1 MLGNLPRTLKEIVM
15 TTPLRQSMVDA
26 MVTRGF
32 AARTQESYVEAIS
45 RMARHYHRSPALLS
59 KDEVS
64 AYLLHMVS
72 TRHLS
77 YSTMNQAACA
87 ARFLYEKVLG
97 FDPAVFHVPMAKA
110 PARQPELLS
119 RLEIAHLLVC
129 CAHPIYR
136 MLLTTLYAS
145 GLRVTE
151 GTQLRLHD
159 IDSSTDRMSI
169 RVCAGKG
176 GKDRYTLLS
185 ASLLAQLRSYCHTL
199 GLHHTRKN
207 SGDWLFPNKQFNG
220 PTAVENIQ
228 RAYQAA
234 RQCAGIT
241 KTGCTHTLRHC
252 FATHLLEGGV
262 DLFTIQKLLGHGH
275 ISTTGRYLHL
285 ISPQFRA
292 PKDIDPLDLLAGL
305 PKL

>member
-1 MLGNLPRTLKEIVM
+1 M
-15 TTPLRQSMVDA
+15 TPLRQSMVDA

-32 AARTQESYVEAIS
+32 APGTQESYVEAIA
-45 RMARHYHRSPALLS
+45 RLARHYHRSPALLS

-64 AYLLHMVS
+64 AYLLDMVR

-87 ARFLYEKVLG
+87 ARFLYEKVLS
-97 FDPAVFHVPMAKA
+97 FDPAVFHVPMAKT

-119 RLEIAHLLVC
+119 RLEIARLLAC
-129 CAHPIYR
+129 CAHPVYR
-136 MLLTTLYAS
+136 MLLTTLYAC

-151 GTQLRLHD
+151 GSQLRIQD
-159 IDSSTDRMSI
+159 IDSSVDRMSI

-185 ASLLAQLRSYCHTL
+185 ASLLAQLRSYCQTL

-207 SGDWLFPNKQFNG
+207 PG
-220 PTAVENIQ
+220 PTAVENVQ
-228 RAYQAA
+228 RAYHAA
-234 RQCAGIT
+234 RQSAGIT
-241 KTGCTHTLRHC
+241 KTGCTHTLRHG

-275 ISTTGRYLHL
+275 ISTTSRYLHL
-285 ISPQFRA
+285 ISPQFHP
-292 PKDIDPLDLLAGL
+292 PKGVDPLDLLAGL

>member
-32 AARTQESYVEAIS
+32 AVRTQESYVEAIS

-97 FDPAVFHVPMAKA
+97 FEPAVFHVPMAKA

-119 RLEIAHLLVC
+119 RLEIAHLLAC

-151 GTQLRLHD
+151 GSQLRLHD

>member
-1 MLGNLPRTLKEIVM
+1 M
-15 TTPLRQSMVDA
+15 TPLRQRMVDA

-45 RMARHYHRSPALLS
+45 RMARHYQRSPALLS

-64 AYLLHMVS
+64 AYLLDMVS
-72 TRHLS
+72 KRHLS

-87 ARFLYEKVLG
+87 ARFLYEKVLE
-97 FDPAVFHVPMAKA
+97 FDPVKFHVPMAKT

-119 RLEIAHLLVC
+119 RLEIARLLTC
-129 CAHPIYR
+129 CAHPVYR

-145 GLRVTE
+145 GLRVSE
-151 GTQLRLHD
+151 GSRLRIQD

-185 ASLLAQLRSYCHTL
+185 ASLLAQLRSYCQSL
-199 GLHHTRKN
+199 SLHHTRKN
-207 SGDWLFPNKQFNG
+207 PERWLFPNPQYSG
-220 PTAVENIQ
+220 PTAVENVQ
-228 RAYQAA
+228 RAYQSA
-234 RQCAGIT
+234 RQCAGII
-241 KTGCTHTLRHC
+241 KTGCTHTLRHG
-252 FATHLLEGGV
+252 FATHLLEGGI

-275 ISTTGRYLHL
+275 ISTTSRYLHL
-285 ISPQFRA
+285 ISPQFHP
-292 PKDIDPLDLLAGL
+292 PKDVDPLDLLAGL

>member
-1 MLGNLPRTLKEIVM
+1 M
-15 TTPLRQSMVDA
+15 TPLRQRIVDA

-64 AYLLHMVS
+64 AYLLDMVS
-72 TRHLS
+72 TRQLS

-87 ARFLYEKVLG
+87 DRFLYAKVLG
-97 FDPAVFHVPMAKA
+97 FDPAEFHVPMAKA

-119 RLEIAHLLVC
+119 RLEIARLLAC
-129 CAHPIYR
+129 CAHPVYR
-136 MLLTTLYAS
+136 MLLITLYAT

-151 GTQLRLHD
+151 GSQLRIHD
-159 IDSSTDRMSI
+159 IDSGADRMSV
-169 RVCAGKG
+169 RVSGGKG

-185 ASLLAQLRSYCHTL
+185 ASLLALLRSYCHTH
-199 GLHHTRKN
+199 GLHHASKN
-207 SGDWLFPNKQFNG
+207 PGHWLFPNKQCNG
-220 PTAVENIQ
+220 PTAVANIQ
-228 RAYQAA
+228 RAYQSA
-234 RQCAGIT
+234 RQCVGIT
-241 KTGCTHTLRHC
+241 KEGCTHTLRHC

-262 DLFTIQKLLGHGH
+262 DLYTISRLLGHGH
-275 ISTTGRYLHL
+275 ISTTSRYLHL
-285 ISPQFRA
+285 ISPQFRP
-292 PKDIDPLDLLAGL
+292 PKDVDPLDLLAGL

>member
-1 MLGNLPRTLKEIVM
+1 
-15 TTPLRQSMVDA
+15 

-32 AARTQESYVEAIS
+32 AAGTQKSYVEAIS
-45 RMARHYHRSPALLS
+45 RLARHYHRSPALLS
-59 KDEVS
+59 KDDVS
-64 AYLLHMVS
+64 AYLLDMIS

-110 PARQPELLS
+110 PTRQPDLLS
-119 RLEIAHLLVC
+119 RLESARLLAC
-129 CAHPIYR
+129 CAHPVYR

-151 GTQLRLHD
+151 GSQLRLHD
-159 IDSSTDRMSI
+159 IDSSVDRMSI

-185 ASLLAQLRSYCHTL
+185 TSLLAQLRSYCRTHE
-199 GLHHTRKN
+199 LHHRRKN
-207 SGDWLFPNKQFNG
+207 PDQWLFPNKQFNG
-220 PTAVENIQ
+220 PTCVENIQ
-228 RAYQAA
+228 RAYQSA
-234 RQCAGIT
+234 RQCAGIS
-241 KTGCTHTLRHC
+241 KEGGTHTLRHG

-262 DLFTIQKLLGHGH
+262 DLFTIQKLLGHSH
-275 ISTTGRYLHL
+275 ISTTSRYLHL
-285 ISPQFRA
+285 ISPQFRP
-292 PKDIDPLDLLAGL
+292 PKDVDPLDLLAGL

>member
-1 MLGNLPRTLKEIVM
+1 M
-15 TTPLRQSMVDA
+15 TPLRQRMIDA
-26 MVTRGF
+26 MVLRGF
-32 AARTQESYVEAIS
+32 AARTQESYADAIS

-64 AYLLHMVS
+64 AYLLNMVS

-87 ARFLYEKVLG
+87 ARFLYQQVLG
-97 FDPAVFHVPMAKA
+97 FEPAQFHVPMAKA

-119 RLEIAHLLVC
+119 RLEIARLLAC
-129 CAHPIYR
+129 CAHPVYR
-136 MLLTTLYAS
+136 MLLTTLYAT

-151 GTQLRLHD
+151 GSQLRIHD
-159 IDSSTDRMSI
+159 IDSGADRMCV
-169 RVCAGKG
+169 RVSGGKG

-185 ASLLAQLRSYCHTL
+185 TSLLAQLRSYCHAH
-199 GLHHTRKN
+199 GLHHASKN
-207 SGDWLFPNKQFNG
+207 PGHWLFPNKQRNA

-228 RAYQAA
+228 RAYQSA

-252 FATHLLEGGV
+252 FATHLLEGGI
-262 DLFTIQKLLGHGH
+262 DLYTIQKLLGHGH
-275 ISTTGRYLHL
+275 ISTTARYLHL
-285 ISPQFRA
+285 ISPQFRP
-292 PKDIDPLDLLAGL
+292 PKEVDPLDLLAGL
-305 PKL
+305 PKP

>member
-1 MLGNLPRTLKEIVM
+1 M
-15 TTPLRQSMVDA
+15 TPLRQRMVDA

-45 RMARHYHRSPALLS
+45 RMARHYQRSPALLS
-59 KDEVS
+59 QDEVS
-64 AYLLHMVS
+64 AYLLDMVS
-72 TRHLS
+72 KRHLS

-87 ARFLYEKVLG
+87 ARFLYEKVLE
-97 FDPAVFHVPMAKA
+97 FDPVKFHVPMAKT

-119 RLEIAHLLVC
+119 RLEIARLLTC
-129 CAHPIYR
+129 CAHPVYR

-145 GLRVTE
+145 GLRVSE
-151 GTQLRLHD
+151 GSRLRIQD

-185 ASLLAQLRSYCHTL
+185 ASLLAQLRSYCQSL
-199 GLHHTRKN
+199 SLHHTRKN
-207 SGDWLFPNKQFNG
+207 PERWLFPNPQYSG
-220 PTAVENIQ
+220 PTAVENVQ
-228 RAYQAA
+228 RAYQSA
-234 RQCAGIT
+234 RQCAGII
-241 KTGCTHTLRHC
+241 KTGCTHTLRHG
-252 FATHLLEGGV
+252 FATHLLEGGI

-275 ISTTGRYLHL
+275 ISTTSRYLHL
-285 ISPQFRA
+285 ISPQFHP
-292 PKDIDPLDLLAGL
+292 PKDVDPLDLLAGL

>member
-1 MLGNLPRTLKEIVM
+1 M
-15 TTPLRQSMVDA
+15 TPLRQRMLDA

-32 AARTQESYVEAIS
+32 AARTQESYVEAVS

-64 AYLLHMVS
+64 AYLLDMVS
-72 TRHLS
+72 TRQLS

-87 ARFLYEKVLG
+87 ARFLYAKVLG
-97 FDPAVFHVPMAKA
+97 FDPAEFHVPMAKA

-119 RLEIAHLLVC
+119 RLEIARLLAC
-129 CAHPIYR
+129 CVHPAYR
-136 MLLTTLYAS
+136 MLLITLYAT

-151 GTQLRLHD
+151 GSQLRIPN
-159 IDSSTDRMSI
+159 IDSGADRMSV
-169 RVCAGKG
+169 RVSGGKG

-185 ASLLAQLRSYCHTL
+185 ASLLTLLRSYCYTH
-199 GLHHTRKN
+199 GLHHASKN
-207 SGDWLFPNKQFNG
+207 PGHWLFPNKQLNG

-228 RAYQAA
+228 RAYQSA
-234 RQCAGIT
+234 RHCAGIT

-262 DLFTIQKLLGHGH
+262 DLYTISRLLGHGH
-275 ISTTGRYLHL
+275 ISTTARYLHL
-285 ISPQFRA
+285 ISPQFRP
-292 PKDIDPLDLLAGL
+292 PKDVDPLDLLAGL